1 MIESLTLAFVLG
13 AFPAAEPVAAPAPA
27 AQAQAQK
34 KHMTP
39 DERRKRVAR
48 IEAAKKKQKMKAR
61 REAAQRKAA
70 AQKRGGSKQGARS
83 GNGAHQ
89 QRQDRSRFRGQ
100 KRTDKPYT
108 HPSGMRIG
116 TFKPGHARVQL
127 GPQVNKASKGKDG
140 ARRQAEA
147 AKRNARKKNG

>member
-13 AFPAAEPVAAPAPA
+13 AFPAAEPVAVPSPAP
-27 AQAQAQK
+27 QAQK

-48 IEAAKKKQKMKAR
+48 IEAAKKKQKMKER

-70 AQKRGGSKQGARS
+70 AQKRSGQKRGAAA
-83 GNGAHQ
+83 GNGAKQ
-89 QRQDRSRFRGQ
+89 QRQDRSRVRGQ

-116 TFKPGHARVQL
+116 TFKPGHARTQL

-140 ARRQAEA
+140 VRRKAEA
-147 AKRNARKKNG
+147 KKQPRKRNG